1 MVRRQSHTLAEA
13 VVADEDVP
21 ESARM
26 PPNEEG
32 EEGGETAGESNPLE
46 KKATPKRTKA
56 DADADA
62 DGEVKEPKPKK
73 VRVPYLGMKGNAP
86 TGSAESQEGEEA
98 KGRGR

>member
-32 EEGGETAGESNPLE
+32 EEGGETARESNPLE
-46 KKATPKRTKA
+46 KKATPKRTK
-56 DADADA
+56 ADADA

>member
-56 DADADA
+56 DADAD
-62 DGEVKEPKPKK
+62 GEVKEPKPKK

>member
-56 DADADA
+56 DADAD
-62 DGEVKEPKPKK
+62 GEVKEPKPKK
-73 VRVPYLGMKGNAP
+73 VRIPYLGMKGNAP

>member
-26 PPNEEG
+26 PPNEDG

-46 KKATPKRTKA
+46 KKATPKRTK
-56 DADADA
+56 ADADA